1 MLAVLALGAI
11 PFMVADALVTRG
23 GREGL
28 GRRILARVAFLTSL
42 AIAIALDFERLFFLA
57 IIAPVIV
64 LYFLTMGLMGRRV
77 ARRSGAVSAGVA
89 LGVILAWSLAVSFPL
104 FAETAP

>member
-1 MLAVLALGAI
+1 
-11 PFMVADALVTRG
+11 MVADALVTRA

-28 GRRILARVAFLTSL
+28 GRRILARMAFLTSL
-42 AIAIALDFERLFFLA
+42 AFAIALDLERLFFLA

-64 LYFLTMGLMGRRV
+64 LYFLTMGLMGRWV

-89 LGVILAWSLAVSFPL
+89 LGLILAWSLAVSFPL
-104 FAETAP
+104 FTDAAS